1 MPVPTRNHEWLAL
14 TRESPLLP
22 ELLPARGVK
31 TPRAAVAP

>member
-14 TRESPLLP
+14 TKEPPFLP
-22 ELLPARGVK
+22 ELLPARCVK